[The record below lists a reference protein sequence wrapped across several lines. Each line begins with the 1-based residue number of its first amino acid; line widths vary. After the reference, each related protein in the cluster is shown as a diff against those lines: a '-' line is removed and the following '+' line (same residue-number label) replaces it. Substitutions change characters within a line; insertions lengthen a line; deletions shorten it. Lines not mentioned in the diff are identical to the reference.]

1 MNKKLNAYLEAI
13 NEVCNFYP
21 LDLVEGFENRN
32 NEKFADETL
41 KKLTKEIKEK
51 LGEEKEKLETFAW
64 IWGHMVFE
72 NTKELIKQRVM
83 QKEKNLCKMRK
94 K

>member
-13 NEVCNFYP
+13 KEVRNFYP

-32 NEKFADETL
+32 ADKIL

-51 LGEEKEKLETFAW
+51 LAEEKEKLETFAW

-72 NTKELIKQRVM
+72 NTKELIKQKII
-83 QKEKNLCKMRK
+83 QKEKDL
-94 K
+94 